1 MGHWSVMSSLDHM
14 EGRSYLVPL
23 PLEEAILEVGYAL
36 QSEGRVLCEQTPD
49 GRYVTRTV
57 KHTPGWAF
65 VLPFLLPFVR
75 RTKLAELVFTP
86 AEGGTA
92 VTVHGDID
100 TGAAMRLRDMT
111 TLMPLAVPV
120 PQ

>member
-23 PLEEAILEVGYAL
+23 PLDEAITAVGYAL
-36 QSEGRVLCEQTPD
+36 ASPGRVLCEVTPD

-65 VLPFLLPFVR
+65 ALPFLIPFVR
-75 RTKLAELVFTP
+75 RTKLAELLFVP
-86 AEGGTA
+86 VDGGTA

-100 TGAAMRLRDMT
+100 TAAAMRLREMT
-111 TLMPLAVPV
+111 TLMPVSVPAS
-120 PQ
+120 Q